1 MKVRLITDG
10 IRIDGTKYHKD
21 DVVDVDEWL
30 ADIYLERKLAIKY
43 DEPAPE
49 ADEKNGKS
57 EEESV

>member
-10 IRIDGTKYHKD
+10 IRIYGTKYHTD

-43 DEPAPE
+43 DEPVPE
-49 ADEKNGKS
+49 ADEKNGQS
-57 EEESV
+57 EKESV